1 VQVETSSTRVESAL
15 ISAVANKIRYTVF
28 KCCFQFQLSP
38 VPQPFHARSTT
49 INNRFTTVPRPCTEV
64 ATLPTDYVA
73 GTGMHA
79 QIMTLFRRH
88 SRAVQVES
96 V

>member
-1 VQVETSSTRVESAL
+1 MRD
-15 ISAVANKIRYTVF
+15 K
-28 KCCFQFQLSP
+28 KCATMDVDP
-38 VPQPFHARSTT
+38 VRRA
-49 INNRFTTVPRPCTEV
+49 EV